1 MTNPAELEI
10 LGDGKQTK
18 SYLEV
23 HECIA
28 AMLYATGKAR
38 GTVNTF
44 NIGSEDWIDVK
55 TIAEI
60 VTEEMHLPD
69 TKFRFTGGERG
80 WVGDVPRCSSPLNDQ
95 GAPLETATGITGKCQ
110 DRCQGP
116 AVRTVRDSMKYIV
129 VLGDGMADE
138 PLEELGG
145 KTPLEYAQTPNMD
158 RMARD
163 GACGMLRTIP
173 DGFEAGSDIANMAVL
188 GYAPEKYYTGRGPL
202 EALSMGVDLAPD
214 DVAYRCNLVTIEE
227 NTMADFS
234 AGHITSAEGAELF
247 ASLQKAVP
255 EVMLKAGVSY
265 RNLLVVH
272 GGQGCSIHPSARYC
286 GAGDIPLPP
295 QGWRCRPA
303 SPVHGNRAGRSLITI
318 PVNAARIKAGKRPA
332 TRIWPWSGGH
342 KPAFPLF
349 EEKYGKKGGIISAVD
364 LLNGIARCA
373 GMEVITV
380 PGATGY
386 LDTDYD
392 AKARYALDAIKRL
405 DFVYVH
411 IEAPDEAGHL
421 GSVEE
426 KVKAIERVDGVV
438 GTIRDQFDGVLAVL
452 PDHPTPI
459 RVKTH
464 TRDPDPLCCHRQGNG
479 REHGIFGSGGPVRG
493 TRDEKRNGVLGVP
506 LLVRKGW
513 HQSPASS

>member
-1 MTNPAELEI
+1 
-10 LGDGKQTK
+10 
-18 SYLEV
+18 
-23 HECIA
+23 
-28 AMLYATGKAR
+28 
-38 GTVNTF
+38 
-44 NIGSEDWIDVK
+44 
-55 TIAEI
+55 
-60 VTEEMHLPD
+60 
-69 TKFRFTGGERG
+69 
-80 WVGDVPRCSSPLNDQ
+80 
-95 GAPLETATGITGKCQ
+95 
-110 DRCQGP
+110 
-116 AVRTVRDSMKYIV
+116 MKYIV

-158 RMARD
+158 QIASD

-227 NTMADFS
+227 NTMSDFS
-234 AGHITSAEGAELF
+234 AGHITSAEGAKLF
-247 ASLQKAVP
+247 ASLQQEIP

-272 GGQGCSIHPSARYC
+272 KGKGAVSTPPHDIVGQGIAPYLPKGGDAALLHELMEKSRQVFGGHPVNKAR
-286 GAGDIPLPP
+286 I
-295 QGWRCRPA
+295 
-303 SPVHGNRAGRSLITI
+303 RAGR
-318 PVNAARIKAGKRPA
+318 RPA

-342 KPAFPLF
+342 KPAFPPF
-349 EEKYGKKGGIISAVD
+349 AEKYGKRGGIISAVD

-373 GMEVITV
+373 GMEVISV

-426 KVKAIERVDGVV
+426 KVKAIENVDGVV

-459 RVKTH
+459 RLKTH
-464 TRDPDPLCCHRQGNG
+464 TRDPIPFAVIG
-479 REHGIFGSGGPVRG
+479 RGTDGTTTYSETSGRSGGLG
-493 TRDEKRNGVLGVP
+493 TRNATEFLEF
-506 LLVRKGW
+506 LF
-513 HQSPASS
+513 S

>member
-1 MTNPAELEI
+1 
-10 LGDGKQTK
+10 
-18 SYLEV
+18 
-23 HECIA
+23 
-28 AMLYATGKAR
+28 
-38 GTVNTF
+38 
-44 NIGSEDWIDVK
+44 
-55 TIAEI
+55 
-60 VTEEMHLPD
+60 
-69 TKFRFTGGERG
+69 
-80 WVGDVPRCSSPLNDQ
+80 
-95 GAPLETATGITGKCQ
+95 
-110 DRCQGP
+110 
-116 AVRTVRDSMKYIV
+116 MKYIV

-138 PLEELGG
+138 PIAGLGG
-145 KTPLEYAQTPNMD
+145 KTPLAYAKTPNMD
-158 RMARD
+158 RMARE

-202 EALSMGVDLAPD
+202 EALSMGVDLAPE

-234 AGHITSAEGAELF
+234 AGHITSAEGAKLF
-247 ASLQKAVP
+247 ASLRKEIP
-255 EVMLKAGVSY
+255 EVALKAGVSY

-272 GGQGCSIHPSARYC
+272 GGK
-286 GAGDIPLPP
+286 GAATTPPHDIVGQDIFLSLPEGGDAGLLL
-295 QGWRCRPA
+295 RCMEA
-303 SPVHGNRAGRSLITI
+303 SRQVFDRH
-318 PVNAARIKAGKRPA
+318 PVNIERVAAGKRPA
-332 TRIWPWSGGH
+332 TSIWPWSGGH

-349 EEKYGKKGGIISAVD
+349 SEKYGKKGGIISAVD

-392 AKARYALDAIKRL
+392 AKARYALDAIERL

-421 GSVEE
+421 GSIEE

-438 GTIRDQFDGVLAVL
+438 GMILDGFDGVVAVL

-459 RVKTH
+459 RAKTH
-464 TRDPDPLCCHRQGNG
+464 TRDPVPFVIRGKGTDNTRSYS
-479 REHGIFGSGGPVRG
+479 EAVAATGG
-493 TRDEKRNGVLGVP
+493 LGMKSATEFLP
-506 LLVRKGW
+506 FLF
-513 HQSPASS
+513 S